1 MATYTTVPGPK
12 TPMEVVDLG
21 GRQDAPA
28 SLTIEWLRSPDRLES
43 ISGHWRALESEV
55 RTRTHL
61 TAFDFLST
69 WYRHYAGA
77 YGGEPLIG
85 LAWRGARLVGVA
97 PLAMRRGSL
106 GWIPLTRVEFA
117 PTDTPA
123 GEFLVEDGHPEIVSA
138 FLDSLVHTVKF
149 DLICLDGHDPA
160 SEQLVALQTT
170 AANLRLTTELTDHAF
185 AVADLRRGYQAYHSS
200 LSGHYRR
207 NLKNRAGRI
216 ATTGEAIVGGIQLT
230 EGIEAMENCIARM
243 IAITEASYKLQGQR
257 LADNHRGYLA
267 ELVRRF
273 GPRGMLSLPILS
285 IGGKDAAFI
294 LGVVERGCFYDI
306 TLAYD
311 ESFEKLS
318 PGAFLMQKT
327 LENLAAA
334 GVHTVVSHGAHEYK
348 KHWATTFVAQK
359 RMFLFAP
366 GMRAALS
373 RFVHF
378 TMAPL
383 WRRFR
388 PTEPDI

>member
-1 MATYTTVPGPK
+1 MSMARADAGGP
-12 TPMEVVDLG
+12 
-21 GRQDAPA
+21 RAAPA
-28 SLTIEWLRSPDRLES
+28 PLTIEWLRSADQLES
-43 ISGHWRALESEV
+43 ISGPWRTLEAEV
-55 RTRTHL
+55 RNRTHL
-61 TAFDFLST
+61 TAFDFLAT
-69 WYRHYAGA
+69 WYRHYAGT
-77 YGGEPLIG
+77 YGGQPLIG
-85 LAWRGARLVGVA
+85 LAWRGSRLVGVA

-123 GEFLVEDGHPEIVSA
+123 GEFLVESDDPEIVPA
-138 FLDSLVHTVKF
+138 FLDSLVRTTKF
-149 DLICLDGHDPA
+149 DLICLDGLDPA
-160 SEQLVALQTT
+160 SEQLVALQNT
-170 AANLRLTTELTDHAF
+170 AADLRLTVELTGHAY
-185 AVADLRRGYQAYHSS
+185 AVADLRRGYPAYHSA

-216 ATTGEAIVGGIQLT
+216 AATGKAVVGGIQFT
-230 EGIEAMENCIARM
+230 AGVEAMEDCIARM
-243 IAITEASYKLQGQR
+243 IAITEASYKLKGQR
-257 LADNHRGYLA
+257 LADNHREYLG

-294 LGVVERGCFYDI
+294 LGVVECGCFYDI

-318 PGAFLMQKT
+318 PGAFLMQRT

-348 KHWATTFVAQK
+348 KHWATAFVAQK

-373 RFVHF
+373 RFIHF

-388 PTEPDI
+388 PPEPDI